1 MTEAGGIARP
11 ASSKHRG
18 GGKRGGQ
25 LARLAVGAPL
35 AAAALFLLLL
45 FFSVYSFSSMI
56 AGGGSV
62 EEDTLQ
68 PQRGRTAGHASE
80 LGAHDPSRLRSSGSS
95 SGSGHHS
102 SWLSA
107 AALWAEENRHQVS
120 GERVLLGASSP
131 VGHVPYARRG
141 CRHIVS

>member
-11 ASSKHRG
+11 AGSKHRG
-18 GGKRGGQ
+18 GGKRGGR

-45 FFSVYSFSSMI
+45 FFSVYSFSGVGSDS
-56 AGGGSV
+56 GSV
-62 EEDTLQ
+62 EDDALQ
-68 PQRGRTAGHASE
+68 PQRGRTAGHAAE
-80 LGAHDPSRLRSSGSS
+80 RGAHDPSPLRS

-107 AALWAEENRHQVS
+107 AALWAEENQQQVS
-120 GERVLLGASSP
+120 GE
-131 VGHVPYARRG
+131 
-141 CRHIVS
+141 